1 MFCKASLSPFI
12 TSTAVGAGR
21 GTEPARGGGAGQL
34 PQPLPVPPLA
44 RCGSPGPGLTPSPG
58 GGGLT
63 PSRSS
68 HAARGAHPAR
78 GGPAPGAHRSVHGA
92 PGSGSGLSRPDGS
105 GRGQPGAAGGVEPC
119 RVPGSP
125 SGSAWGTVGR
135 AGQPSAVLPVGAERV
150 AADESCGGPG
160 PAPALRSPEGTAA
173 TPRPCGP
180 LNAAPPRAPAAKA
193 LFSLPAPRQMYMFL
207 SPSKFPR
214 SSTGESLEKLI
225 PPWQLLASGA
235 SERHL

>member
-1 MFCKASLSPFI
+1 MGPGSSRSP
-12 TSTAVGAGR
+12 SRCPPSPAAGLR
-21 GTEPARGGGAGQL
+21 ARGSHPA
-34 PQPLPVPPLA
+34 V
-44 RCGSPGPGLTPSPG
+44 G

-150 AADESCGGPG
+150 AADESCGGPA

>member
-1 MFCKASLSPFI
+1 MQSFPKSLHYQHCGRRG
-12 TSTAVGAGR
+12 ARHGAGSGR
-21 GTEPARGGGAGQL
+21 WGRAAPAAPPGA
-34 PQPLPVPPLA
+34 PPRPLRV
-44 RCGSPGPGLTPSPG
+44 SGPGAHTQPW

-105 GRGQPGAAGGVEPC
+105 GRGQPGAGRGVEPC